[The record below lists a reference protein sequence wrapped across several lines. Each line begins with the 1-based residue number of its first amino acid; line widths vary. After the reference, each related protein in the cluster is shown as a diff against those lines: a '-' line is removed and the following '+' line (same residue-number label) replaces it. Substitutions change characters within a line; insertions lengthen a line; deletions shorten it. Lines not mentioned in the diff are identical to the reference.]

1 MFYLAWRLTAPIF
14 ERGIKQLKALIM
26 LFLIKNTAR
35 RKSVRIWSYSGPNF
49 SRIFLHSDSIR
60 RDTYSEL
67 FWSECVKRWTRIAPY
82 MITFNAVN
90 GDASAIAN
98 VNTDAHVPIPR
109 YPNGRI
115 NH

>member
-1 MFYLAWRLTAPIF
+1 
-14 ERGIKQLKALIM
+14 
-26 LFLIKNTAR
+26 
-35 RKSVRIWSYSGPNF
+35 
-49 SRIFLHSDSIR
+49 
-60 RDTYSEL
+60 
-67 FWSECVKRWTRIAPY
+67 